1 MLPNF
6 AYVRPE
12 SVEQAVEQLSSPTDR
27 VFAGGS
33 DLLGCLRDGSVE
45 AEKVVSLGAID
56 TLRGIRETPDGGLR
70 IGAMTT
76 IAEVA
81 ANETVQKKYPGLAQ
95 AAGSVASPQL
105 RNQGTLGGNLCQR
118 PRCWY
123 FRSDVECAKKG
134 GGQCYAINGENR
146 YHCIFGGSVCVIVHP
161 SDTAPMLTALGA
173 ELTIAGRSGERTVP
187 IESFYILPEEDHER
201 ETVLQQGEMVTETV
215 VPALG
220 EGWKNSYHKVR
231 ERGAWDFALAS
242 VALALRVEGGRVRE
256 GKVVLGGVAP
266 KPWRS
271 TPVEEAITGKRLDA
285 GRARRA
291 GEAAIKD
298 AEVLDHN
305 GYKVPLVKAL
315 MEQALLAF

>member
-1 MLPNF
+1 
-6 AYVRPE
+6 
-12 SVEQAVEQLSSPTDR
+12 VEQLSSPTDR

-33 DLLGCLRDGSVE
+33 DLLGCLRDGCFE
-45 AEKVVSLGAID
+45 AEKVVSLSAID
-56 TLRGIRETPDGGLR
+56 TLHGIRATQDGGLR
-70 IGAMTT
+70 IGAMAT

-81 ANETVQKKYPGLAQ
+81 ANQTVQQKYPGLAQ

-105 RNQGTLGGNLCQR
+105 RHQGTLGGNLCQR

-123 FRSDVECAKKG
+123 FRSDIECAKKG
-134 GGQCYAINGENR
+134 GAQCYAINGENQ

-173 ELTIAGRSGERTVP
+173 ELKIAGRGGERTVP

-201 ETVLQQGEMVTETV
+201 ETILQQGEVVTEIV
-215 VPALG
+215 VPPSG
-220 EGWKNSYHKVR
+220 EGWKSSYHKVR

-242 VALALRVEGGRVRE
+242 VALALRVEEGRVRE

-271 TPVEEAITGKRLDA
+271 EPVEETIIGKRLDA

-291 GEAAIKD
+291 GEAAVKD
-298 AEVLDHN
+298 AEVLDYN

-315 MEQALLAF
+315 VEQALLAL